1 MLLGRVGFG
10 REQRAAG
17 VAALGR
23 ERGRAGG
30 SFGASGIWESKGRGK
45 KRRRCLDFGSRR
57 RKWSRVSHCICG
69 LGKNFAHELNVSVPK
84 AGARAQCKP
93 GVRARWGPLLFS
105 DRQIDGTPIFS
116 DRHFNVKYDYL

>member
-45 KRRRCLDFGSRR
+45 KAALPVF
-57 RKWSRVSHCICG
+57 WICE
-69 LGKNFAHELNVSVPK
+69 KKMV
-84 AGARAQCKP
+84 
-93 GVRARWGPLLFS
+93 
-105 DRQIDGTPIFS
+105 
-116 DRHFNVKYDYL
+116 